1 MKDIIKKNPILTAFK
16 LAFGGMFGVMAAEAL
31 VFLFTLICII
41 IGVSIIVYFSTDKE
55 KEDIKK
61 EEKINMIKTIKQ
73 FTLMQYLGLIIIVI
87 GLLPWGQWLMIGLME
102 GAGITLFDD
111 LFN

>member
-31 VFLFTLICII
+31 VFLFTFICII
-41 IGVSIIVYFSTDKE
+41 IGASIIVHFGTDKE
-55 KEDIKK
+55 KE
-61 EEKINMIKTIKQ
+61 EKLNMIKTIEQ
-73 FTLMQYLGLIIIVI
+73 FTPMQYLGLIIIVI

-102 GAGITLFDD
+102 GAGITLFND
-111 LFN
+111 LFK

>member
-55 KEDIKK
+55 KEDIEK
-61 EEKINMIKTIKQ
+61 EEKTNMIKTIKQ
-73 FTLMQYLGLIIIVI
+73 FTPMQYIGLVIIVI

-102 GAGITLFDD
+102 EAGITLFDD

>member
-31 VFLFTLICII
+31 VFLFTFICII
-41 IGVSIIVYFSTDKE
+41 IGASIIVHFGTDKE
-55 KEDIKK
+55 KE
-61 EEKINMIKTIKQ
+61 EKLNMIKTIEQ
-73 FTLMQYLGLIIIVI
+73 FTPMQYLGLIIIVI
-87 GLLPWGQWLMIGLME
+87 GLLPWGQWLMIGFME
-102 GAGITLFDD
+102 GAGITLFND

>member
-1 MKDIIKKNPILTAFK
+1 MKDIITKNPILTAFK
-16 LAFGGMFGVMAAEAL
+16 LAFGGMLGVMSAEVL
-31 VFLFTLICII
+31 IFLFTFICII
-41 IGVSIIVYFSTDKE
+41 IGVAIIVHFSTDKE
-55 KEDIKK
+55 KEDIEN

-73 FTLMQYLGLIIIVI
+73 FTPMQYIGLIIIII

-102 GAGITLFDD
+102 GAGITLFND

>member
-31 VFLFTLICII
+31 VFLFTFICII
-41 IGVSIIVYFSTDKE
+41 IGVAIIVHFGTDKE
-55 KEDIKK
+55 KE
-61 EEKINMIKTIKQ
+61 EKLNMIKTIEQ
-73 FTLMQYLGLIIIVI
+73 FTPIQYLGLIIIVI

-102 GAGITLFDD
+102 GAGITLFND
-111 LFN
+111 LFK